1 MQAVQG
7 VVAHEDKVI
16 QMKDAG
22 VTEISVRIAG
32 NDTLVFP
39 CLLPRHG

>member
-16 QMKDAG
+16 QIEDAG

-32 NDTLVFP
+32 NDTLVSP
-39 CLLPRHG
+39 MLLPHHG